1 MRTVSV
7 FGSTGSVGVNVLE
20 VIRKF
25 SAGQHRVLSLVANT
39 NYRLLAEQALEFN
52 VQLVVIRE
60 EAYYKPLKELLS
72 SKNIKVVCGDDGIL
86 EACALRSD
94 VVVGAIVG
102 IAGLMPVYNA
112 IVAGSDVL
120 LANKESLVC
129 AGKLIKDLV
138 KRKGTRLVPVDS
150 EHNAI
155 AQVFDSDQRSSINKV
170 ILTASGGPF
179 RGFPKERLKKVSIDD
194 ALKHPTWSMGKK
206 ITIDS
211 ATMFNKGLEIIE
223 AHHLFDVKVEDIEV
237 IVHPQSIIH
246 SMVEYKDGSVL
257 AQLSKTDMKVPIL
270 NALYYPKRYDND
282 ATMECLDFKQI
293 KKLTFEEVDEGV
305 FPSLCYAKDAL
316 RKGDAAQV
324 LFNAANEALVEC
336 FLSGVIGFYDIFDI
350 TGSLLSRSA
359 LWGRE
364 LQDINSIISF
374 DKECKDWVSE
384 YVARKNE

>member
-1 MRTVSV
+1 MRTVSI
-7 FGSTGSVGVNVLE
+7 FGSTGSVGVNSLE

-25 SAGQHRVLSLVANT
+25 SAGQHRILSLVANT
-39 NYRLLAEQALEFN
+39 NYKLLAEQALEFN
-52 VQLVVIRE
+52 VRLVVIRDK
-60 EAYYKPLKELLS
+60 AYYKPLKELLS
-72 SKNIKVVCGDDGIL
+72 SKNIKVACGDDGVL

-94 VVVGAIVG
+94 IVVGAIVG

-112 IVAGSDVL
+112 ILAGSDVL

-129 AGKLIKDLV
+129 AGRLIKSLV

-155 AQVFDSDQRSSINKV
+155 AQVFDVNQRSSVNKI

-179 RGFPKERLKKVSIDD
+179 RGFSKERLKNVSIDD

-223 AHHLFDVKVEDIEV
+223 AHYLFDVEVDDIDV
-237 IVHPQSIIH
+237 IVHPQSVIH

-257 AQLSKTDMKVPIL
+257 AQLSKTDMRVPIL

-282 ATMECLDFKQI
+282 ATMEYLDFKRV
-293 KKLTFEEVDEGV
+293 KELTFEEVDEDV
-305 FPSLCYAKDAL
+305 FPSLGYAKDAL
-316 RKGDAAQV
+316 RKGGAAQV
-324 LFNAANEALVEC
+324 LFNAANEALVES
-336 FLSGVIGFYDIFDI
+336 FLGGVIGFCDIFDI
-350 TGSLLSRSA
+350 MGSLLSRRA
-359 LWGRE
+359 LWNKE
-364 LQDINSIISF
+364 LQDIGSIIAF
-374 DKECKDWVSE
+374 DKECKGLVSE
-384 YVARKNE
+384 YIAKKNM